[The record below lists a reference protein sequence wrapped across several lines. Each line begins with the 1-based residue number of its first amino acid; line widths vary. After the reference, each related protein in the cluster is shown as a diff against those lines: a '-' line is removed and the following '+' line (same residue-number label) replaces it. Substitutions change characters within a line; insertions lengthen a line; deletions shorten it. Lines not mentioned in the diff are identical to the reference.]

1 LFSLVYSLCFV
12 LLNKS
17 LHLFDEKR
25 TSIQPFVHSTKQK
38 SIIVLDR
45 STCLIGSIVGIFETH
60 YESLEDF
67 EEDAKM
73 RKGIK

>member
-1 LFSLVYSLCFV
+1 
-12 LLNKS
+12 
-17 LHLFDEKR
+17 
-25 TSIQPFVHSTKQK
+25 
-38 SIIVLDR
+38 
-45 STCLIGSIVGIFETH
+45 VGIFETH